1 MFFSSRKMLT
11 PLKTLWLESDF
22 SNASSLRLR
31 ISEYPTER
39 NGVRFKSLE
48 GKKKKELLRK
58 KINYS
63 WFWNWMLNFC
73 PKRSIRLRRVRLS
86 STWTLFYIFL
96 SMKRWDFMKKKNF
109 IGFKSFSS
117 NEMMFSF
124 HKFTFKVIL
133 CGS

>member
-1 MFFSSRKMLT
+1 MLT

-63 WFWNWMLNFC
+63 
-73 PKRSIRLRRVRLS
+73 
-86 STWTLFYIFL
+86 
-96 SMKRWDFMKKKNF
+96 
-109 IGFKSFSS
+109 
-117 NEMMFSF
+117 
-124 HKFTFKVIL
+124 
-133 CGS
+133 